1 MLYDEWRRYS
11 ELKDIYDLKFD
22 KPFNMHRIKTF
33 LYKLIEYA
41 KDVEKI
47 ERRTDLSYD
56 NILELGIIIENTL
69 QDIEEEYKP
78 NLLEDILKWMD
89 RNGKSDEETCRLI
102 LNSTIGEEIDNC
114 REYIFETLHD
124 YRKERKEVR

>member
-22 KPFNMHRIKTF
+22 KPFDMHRIKTF